1 WCVIGFLTAH
11 PVRCFGWGN
20 LVKLNARAA
29 AAPPARPL
37 AALRRR
43 RGTTTPGGPRA
54 PALPAELRWRPTR
67 SVWLARRR
75 RATRV
80 RWPRGAG
87 KGRER
92 GRGGSGI
99 FNRCVAR
106 SSGGEVR
113 GAAAL
118 APLPVGEGAPGA
130 GRGRHRTPAS
140 PHPLRPQRPPV
151 LQPGK
156 WGWRQGCVSPT
167 GEARGAYPGGRER
180 WRPRAS
186 PGEPGAV
193 GEGARRACG
202 PRWAEGLGPC
212 RRASRCAL
220 WSVREKVG
228 RGIAPAS
235 LYHLFSLLRVKDSL
249 SRLFTR
255 CGPVQSV
262 EICDKPGPREKKE
275 KQTSKFFNRK
285 TVTGFQVAY
294 VVFRKPAGVQAAK
307 TLSREGPLLISTESH
322 PVKTGISKWIA
333 SYAASVVDREELKAE
348 VDAYM
353 QDYDKKIAEE
363 EAKAA
368 KQEGVPDEEGWVKVT
383 RKGRK
388 PGLPRTEAANLRML
402 EKEKQKRARKEL
414 LNFYAWQH
422 RETKREHIAQLR
434 KKFEE
439 DKQRIAL
446 MRAQRKFRPY

>member
-1 WCVIGFLTAH
+1 M
-11 PVRCFGWGN
+11 
-20 LVKLNARAA
+20 
-29 AAPPARPL
+29 
-37 AALRRR
+37 
-43 RGTTTPGGPRA
+43 
-54 PALPAELRWRPTR
+54 
-67 SVWLARRR
+67 ARRR

-80 RWPRGAG
+80 RGPRGAG
-87 KGRER
+87 KGRERGRER

-130 GRGRHRTPAS
+130 GRGRHRAPAS

-167 GEARGAYPGGRER
+167 GEARGACPGGREP

-212 RRASRCAL
+212 RRASWCSL

-235 LYHLFSLLRVKDSL
+235 LYRLFSLLRVKDSL

-285 TVTGFQVAY
+285 TVTVSLPGG
-294 VVFRKPAGVQAAK
+294 R
-307 TLSREGPLLISTESH
+307 
-322 PVKTGISKWIA
+322 GI
-333 SYAASVVDREELKAE
+333 L
-348 VDAYM
+348 
-353 QDYDKKIAEE
+353 
-363 EAKAA
+363 
-368 KQEGVPDEEGWVKVT
+368 
-383 RKGRK
+383 
-388 PGLPRTEAANLRML
+388 ML
-402 EKEKQKRARKEL
+402 
-414 LNFYAWQH
+414 
-422 RETKREHIAQLR
+422 
-434 KKFEE
+434 
-439 DKQRIAL
+439 
-446 MRAQRKFRPY
+446 